1 MKGIATILLLIVI
14 GGLAINQMNRDDILG
29 VYNGVILTV
38 GNTQLT
44 SSLALKGERAFG
56 QDHFTG
62 AYAAD
67 YDGFSGMETL
77 FGGTYVL
84 RATGEE
90 LHVRAGMTSEAGS
103 AKLVFLSGGKEPV
116 VLLEGEETYD
126 GIIALSQG
134 GNYFAVQCDGFTGSV
149 ALQIE

>member
-1 MKGIATILLLIVI
+1 MKGIATVLLLLVV
-14 GGLAINQMNRDDILG
+14 GGLAINQMNKDDILG

-67 YDGFSGMETL
+67 YDGFTGMETL

-84 RATGEE
+84 RAAGGEVR
-90 LHVRAGMTSEAGS
+90 VRAGMTSEQGG
-103 AKLVFLSGGKEPV
+103 AKLVFLSGGNAPV
-116 VLLEGEETYD
+116 VLLEGEGVCDET
-126 GIIALSQG
+126 IALSEG
-134 GNYFAVQCDGFTGSV
+134 GNYFAMECDGFAGSV